1 MKNIKTI
8 GVIAPAYIPTPEKLL
23 PGIEYLEKKGYR
35 VVMGKTLSSEP
46 YGYFTAGDKIR
57 ADDING
63 MFADPDIDLIISARG
78 GWGCMRLL
86 DKLNYK
92 LIADNPKF
100 LVGYSDITTLQL
112 ALWHKC
118 RLPSLS
124 GPMVAVEMGTGIL
137 EFTEKHFWNILN
149 KDEYQ
154 IELTE
159 TEIISKNSKKNE
171 GILLGIDRY
180 LAQLKLAGVFN
191 NLNGLILGQFL
202 DCKSD
207 SKESFTVDEILEQY
221 FGKAEYPVLK
231 NIPYGH
237 GMKKITMPIG
247 FHTIIDGS
255 SKTLIFKN
263 SFNKA

>member
-1 MKNIKTI
+1 MVAIL
-8 GVIAPAYIPTPEKLL
+8 ARA
-23 PGIEYLEKKGYR
+23 
-35 VVMGKTLSSEP
+35 S
-46 YGYFTAGDKIR
+46 DKIR

-92 LIADNPKF
+92 LIADNPKL

-137 EFTEKHFWNILN
+137 GFTEKHFWSILN

-154 IELTE
+154 VELTE
-159 TEIISKNSKKNE
+159 SEIISKNSKKNE
-171 GILLGIDRY
+171 GILLGGCLSLIACQCGTEYMPDFSGSVLFLEDVGEEPYRIDRY

-255 SKTLIFKN
+255 RKTLIFKN